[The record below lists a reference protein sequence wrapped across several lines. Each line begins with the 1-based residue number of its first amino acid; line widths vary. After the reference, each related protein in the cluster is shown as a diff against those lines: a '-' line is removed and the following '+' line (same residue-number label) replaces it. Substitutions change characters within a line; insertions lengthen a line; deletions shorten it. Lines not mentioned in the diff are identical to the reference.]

1 MLQTVIETDVV
12 VAGGGLAGVCAARRA
27 AEAGARVV
35 LIDKSRAGTS
45 GPTAFAAGD
54 ILCWFPDEDQ
64 LDKWVQ
70 AYLGAGEGLNR
81 REWLERFFDGHYRLV
96 QNLAAGGFPFV
107 RDGQGAFV
115 RRSGRGPLVR
125 TVLAPMLEFQE
136 QNRARCLS
144 LGVKVMDRF
153 CAVEVVMQDGRPVGV
168 AGFDVYEGRPVFVS
182 AGAVVL
188 SAGGCSY
195 RGPFF
200 GQDVVAGEGLAMAF
214 EAGARLAYMEY
225 GNHYN
230 VSLACFDTY
239 GQSKFMAHGGKYVN
253 RLGQAFL
260 ENHHALGHRASGNAA
275 VRAMV
280 EEVWAG
286 RGPVYMDLT
295 GFEDQG
301 LAGDLMPNLKLSL
314 EKGGISL
321 FTDKHEV
328 IPAFTGTSNGS
339 SAGAWIDKNC
349 QTSVK
354 GIFAAG
360 DNACKG
366 LVTGACVGISGVS
379 LAWAN
384 YTGHT
389 AGDCAAG
396 HALSGKSSLRSGE
409 IPGLPERILGPLG
422 RRGGLR
428 PRDVLLALGEEMA
441 RVDVSLIRSE
451 ARLAA
456 SLSRVRSWRNELE
469 AGAGASDPHEL
480 VIWYEAR
487 SAASVAEATLLAALE
502 RRESRGGH
510 YREDYPEKK
519 AQFDLVLAVENRGG
533 AKTVRPLK
541 ETGVIYGDG
550 GKD

>member
-1 MLQTVIETDVV
+1 MRQAVLETDVV
-12 VAGGGLAGVCAARRA
+12 VVGGGLAGVCAARRA
-27 AEAGARVV
+27 AELGARVV
-35 LIDKSRAGTS
+35 LVDKARAGTS

-54 ILCWFPDEDQ
+54 ILCWFPAEDE
-64 LDKWVQ
+64 LEKWVQ
-70 AYLGAGEGLNR
+70 AYLDAGEGLNS
-81 REWLERFFDGHYRLV
+81 REWLESFFEGHHRLV
-96 QNLAAGGFPFV
+96 QDLAAAGFPFV
-107 RDGQGAFV
+107 MNEEGSFV
-115 RRSGRGPLVR
+115 RRSGRGPLVK
-125 TVLAPMLEFQE
+125 TVLAPMLDFQE
-136 QNRARCLS
+136 KNRARCLS

-153 CAVEVVMQDGRPVGV
+153 CAVEVVMQGGSPSGV
-168 AGFDVYEGRPVFVS
+168 AGFDIYDGRPATVL

-188 SAGGCSY
+188 GAGGCSY

-200 GQDVVAGEGLAMAF
+200 GQDVVAGEGLAMAL
-214 EAGARLAYMEY
+214 EAGVRLAYMEF

-260 ENHHALGHRASGNAA
+260 EKKNALGHRASGNAA

-280 EEVWAG
+280 EEVRAG
-286 RGPVYMDLT
+286 RGPIYMDLT
-295 GFEDQG
+295 GFKDQG
-301 LAGDLMPNLKLSL
+301 LAEDLMPNLKLAL
-314 EKGGISL
+314 ESGGISL
-321 FTDKHEV
+321 FADKHEV

-339 SAGAWIDKNC
+339 SAGAWIDQSG
-349 QTSVK
+349 QTSVA

-389 AGDCAAG
+389 AGEGAARY
-396 HALSGKSSLRSGE
+396 ALANKVSRPAGE
-409 IPGLPERILGPLG
+409 VSGLPERILKPLE
-422 RRGGLR
+422 RHGGLR
-428 PRDVLLALGEEMA
+428 PRDILQVLGEEMA
-441 RVDVSLIRSE
+441 RVDVSLIRDE
-451 ARLAA
+451 TRLAG
-456 SLSRVRSWRNELE
+456 SLARVRNWRQELE
-469 AGAGASDPHEL
+469 AGSGAADPHEL
-480 VIWYEAR
+480 MIWYEAR

-519 AQFDLVLAVENRGG
+519 AEYDFVLAVENAGG
-533 AKTVRPLK
+533 TKTVRPLD
-541 ETGVIYGDG
+541 ERGVASGGG
-550 GKD
+550 GKG